1 MPIAKKKDIK
11 KDIPE
16 EFLNQMKSNLSKTVT
31 PVEEE
36 IQFYPKTAVL

>member
-1 MPIAKKKDIK
+1 MPIAKK

-31 PVEEE
+31 PVEDTLTSIGAER
-36 IQFYPKTAVL
+36 PV